1 MPLRPFAAV
10 DPRRID
16 NPDTGGINTVTGQ
29 ALKTL
34 TQTQAT
40 SPDVPPGV
48 NNGQQDD
55 SQEAT
60 TAIDPGVGAAD
71 DGTTAGIQ
79 DVIVSQQNAVST
91 TSGTVTAD
99 RGYVIPKP
107 NILDKFASYTYRAS
121 VYLLTPEQWSQLST
135 SKKKNVRGFQLLFQS
150 GGAPNNSGGVAGGVT
165 PTNDT
170 QNSIST
176 QADAGRNPAFPV
188 DYYID
193 TITLVTKA
201 PGPGSRGAH
210 GASRLSFTVVE
221 PANISLIDRIVE
233 AVKNVMPNGNQKVN
247 YSAPTYLMVLRWYGY
262 DINGKLIP
270 GITGSDSTL
279 VPSDTNAVIEKFIPF
294 RIKTINWSVKGSLV
308 TYTFEAAPLG
318 LDIAAGTRRGSIPYD
333 IELTAENLGKLL
345 GGELNYSTATAPA
358 ATPGATTTPNAAT
371 PATQADVRA
380 IDNAIAAGNQPPLSP
395 PKANAAPSK
404 TTITAGLMEAMNK
417 FQQELVKQQ
426 KYEVPDTYRVTF
438 VKGPEGAPLI
448 ENATIVPP
456 GKNVE
461 KKLTPMSKPAT
472 SNASSLDPAKS
483 SVNDRAK
490 NFTVTAGQQLIQVL
504 DLAIRNSTYILDQAL
519 TIEVDDQPVLNPE
532 KLGATVYWYNIV
544 MNATPKL
551 PYDNLRNDFA
561 YDIEFVITPYV
572 LQDFNSKFFPL
583 TKFKGVHKSYEY
595 WFTGKNTAVLEY
607 QESLNNNYNITI
619 SGANPKSSKTE
630 KQRRALEGS
639 MREQPFYNFQS
650 GSTETRQG
658 SDGKDYEPSANAAEY
673 LYDPK
678 GMSNCK
684 MKIIGD
690 PAWIPQGSLSGSVDA
705 NNFSFSPFLADGTI
719 NYDSM
724 QVMFE
729 IAWQRPEDY
738 DLTTGLADPYQKSN
752 NKKRQPVQSRVYT
765 TTTITSE
772 FSKGLFTQNLEGRLY
787 NFPTTQP
794 NNKSVGA
801 SLPNTGTNA
810 GFGAGINA
818 GFGAGVSEF
827 GEDARET
834 PTASSATETTQTGR
848 FDTNTASASGTGVDT
863 ALTPAPV
870 TQNNLPKTESTD
882 TPSVPIVPN
891 SGARPESPP
900 RPITSNGVVAGIRNL
915 FTPPKLEQADIRAI
929 DNAIAA
935 GQNRAAFGQFRPP
948 RPRTPQII
956 ARDDQ

>member
-1 MPLRPFAAV
+1 MALRPFAAV
-10 DPRRID
+10 DPRRVD
-16 NPDTGGINTVTGQ
+16 NPVTGGINTVTGQ

-34 TQTQAT
+34 NQTQAT
-40 SPDVPPGV
+40 SPNVPAGV
-48 NNGQQDD
+48 NNGQNENENGA
-55 SQEAT
+55 SAT
-60 TAIDPGVGAAD
+60 TNSGVGVAD

-79 DVIVSQQNAVST
+79 EVI
-91 TSGTVTAD
+91 TSGQTTNNSVSVD
-99 RGYVIPKP
+99 QGYIKP
-107 NILDKFASYTYRAS
+107 RANILDNFASYTYRAS
-121 VYLLTPEQWSQLST
+121 VYLLTPEQLSQLST
-135 SKKKNVRGFQLLFQS
+135 SKKKSVRGFQLLFQS
-150 GGAPNNSGGVAGGVT
+150 GGAPQNSGGVAGGVA
-165 PTNDT
+165 PTNNT

-188 DYYID
+188 DFYID

-201 PGPGSRGAH
+201 PGPGSRSAH
-210 GASRLSFTVVE
+210 GASRLSFTVIE

-233 AVKNVMPNGNQKVN
+233 AVRNVMPNGDKTIN

-262 DINGKLIP
+262 DQNGKLVP
-270 GITGSDSTL
+270 GITGSDPTL

-333 IELTAENLGKLL
+333 IELTAESLGKLL
-345 GGELNYSTATAPA
+345 GGELSYSSATAPA
-358 ATPGATTTPNAAT
+358 AAPGSTTTSASST
-371 PATQADVRA
+371 QATQADVRR
-380 IDNAIAAGNQPPLSP
+380 IDNATAAGNQPPPTP
-395 PKANAAPSK
+395 PKANAAPTK

-426 KYEVPDTYRVTF
+426 KYEVPDTYRITF

-456 GKNVE
+456 GKKVE
-461 KKLTPMSKPAT
+461 KKQTPMSAPST
-472 SNASSLDPAKS
+472 NNASSLDPTKS

-490 NFTVTAGQQLIQVL
+490 NFTVTAGQQLIQII
-504 DLAIRNSTYILDQAL
+504 DLAIRNSSYILDQAL

-532 KLGATVYWYNIV
+532 KLGTTVYWYNII
-544 MNATPKL
+544 MNAKPKL

-561 YDIEFVITPYV
+561 YDIEFVVTPYI

-639 MREQPFYNFQS
+639 MREQPFYAFQS
-650 GSTETRQG
+650 GSTESRQG

-678 GMSNCK
+678 GLSNCK

-690 PAWIPQGSLSGSVDA
+690 PAWVPQGSVSGSVDA
-705 NNFSFSPFLADGTI
+705 NNFSFGPFLADGTI
-719 NYDSM
+719 NYDST

-729 IAWQRPEDY
+729 VAWQRPEDY
-738 DLTTGLADPYQKSN
+738 DLVTGLADPYNKSN
-752 NKKRQPVQSRVYT
+752 NKKRQPIQSRVYT

-772 FSKGLFTQNLEGRLY
+772 FSKGLFYQNLEGRLY
-787 NFPTTQP
+787 NFPTPQP
-794 NNKSVGA
+794 NNKSAGA
-801 SLPNTGTNA
+801 SLPNA
-810 GFGAGINA
+810 GFGAGT
-818 GFGAGVSEF
+818 SEF
-827 GEDARET
+827 GDEARE
-834 PTASSATETTQTGR
+834 ETTANQANRATA
-848 FDTNTASASGTGVDT
+848 DTASATGTGVDT
-863 ALTPAPV
+863 ALVPAPV
-870 TQNNLPKTESTD
+870 TQNNLPKTQSSN
-882 TPSVPIVPN
+882 TPSIPIVPN
-891 SGARPESPP
+891 SGATPENPP
-900 RPITSNGVVAGIRNL
+900 LPTSSNGIISGVQNL
-915 FTPPKLEQADIRAI
+915 FAPAKLGQADVRAI

-935 GQNRAAFGQFRPP
+935 GENTAAFGRFRPP
-948 RPRTPQII
+948 RPRAPQII